1 MRPRCNGRGVCLGA
15 GDELIGNSASVTHV
29 SPVEGVVTMALTKHP
44 AGVEKT
50 LKDRLFQIWKNPE
63 FVGGVLICL
72 QTDEER
78 QHILDAIEAG
88 ELPEPG
94 DITLFALNIHLDREE
109 RLERENRI
117 HKEREATP

>member
-1 MRPRCNGRGVCLGA
+1 MV
-15 GDELIGNSASVTHV
+15 
-29 SPVEGVVTMALTKHP
+29 LTKDP
-44 AGVEKT
+44 VGVEKKLIEVLT
-50 LKDRLFQIWKNPE
+50 KLWNDPDFIL
-63 FVGGVLICL
+63 GVRVCL

-78 QHILDAIEAG
+78 QEVLDAIDSG

>member
-1 MRPRCNGRGVCLGA
+1 
-15 GDELIGNSASVTHV
+15 
-29 SPVEGVVTMALTKHP
+29 MALTKHP

-78 QHILDAIEAG
+78 QDILDAIEAG